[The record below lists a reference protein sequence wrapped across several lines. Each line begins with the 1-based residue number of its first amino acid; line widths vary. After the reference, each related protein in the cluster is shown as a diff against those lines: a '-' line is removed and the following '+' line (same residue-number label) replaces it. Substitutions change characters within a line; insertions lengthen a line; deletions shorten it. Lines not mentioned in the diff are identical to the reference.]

1 MLIFPVIFGLR
12 VFPDQTE
19 KKQEEKNE
27 KQWKLYKKNNSIY
40 FHHINYVD
48 FIVCRSLCKTNLF

>member
-27 KQWKLYKKNNSIY
+27 K
-40 FHHINYVD
+40 
-48 FIVCRSLCKTNLF
+48 